1 MTAPHTQSQLRAQPP
16 GPTRRTAL
24 ALGAGGLLTL
34 SGLVRPT
41 PAQAASTIRLDNVPV
56 VLRAGSRAVV
66 TVNRT
71 SGHQA
76 RVVFWQRRN
85 TTWTPE
91 FLTTDGRIGYGGLVA
106 GTQRRQGSGA
116 TPLGTYGLFSSF
128 GTHGLQPGWGLP
140 YRKIESGDFW
150 VQDNASNWYNR
161 LRNQAQGG
169 FRWNLTGEN
178 GSERLSD
185 YGAQY
190 EYSVVTDYNYREQV
204 RYRGSGIFLH
214 VNGRGATAGC
224 VSVPRHVM
232 VALMP
237 LLHPAKVPLIAIG
250 T

>member
-1 MTAPHTQSQLRAQPP
+1 MTAPHDQ
-16 GPTRRTAL
+16 PTRRTAL

-34 SGLVRPT
+34 TGLVRPT

-56 VLRAGSRAVV
+56 TLRTGSRAVV

-71 SGHQA
+71 TGYKA
-76 RVVFWQRRN
+76 RVVFWQRRG

-91 FLTTDGRIGYGGLVA
+91 FLSNDGRIGYGGLVA

-128 GTHGLQPGWGLP
+128 GTHDLQSGWALP
-140 YRKIESGDFW
+140 YRKIQAGDFW
-150 VQDNASNWYNR
+150 VQDNGSGHYNR

-169 FRWNLTGEN
+169 FRWWLTGEN
-178 GSERLSD
+178 SSERLTD
-185 YGAQY
+185 YGSQY

-204 RYRGSGIFLH
+204 RHRGSGIFLH

-224 VSVPRHVM
+224 VSVPRHMM

-237 LLHPAKVPLIAIG
+237 QLHPAKVPLIAIG